1 MAAIIA
7 QLAAANRKRK
17 ARRKA
22 TLPPD
27 KSNRTLPPF
36 DPCFDPNKH
45 NPYLRLKALVDHR
58 NEINRTAREICDQ
71 LQKDDEEWCYFM
83 RYGKPRR
90 NRAIPDLSKP
100 IIPEDNATLERRKRK
115 QKWWQWLN
123 ATLSCVCLALF
134 LTILLILFIIF
145 SNVDHQE
152 DSTSSHPIDVFHSNN
167 QSTTS
172 FDSSNTS
179 KPVTPPP

>member
-1 MAAIIA
+1 
-7 QLAAANRKRK
+7 
-17 ARRKA
+17 
-22 TLPPD
+22 
-27 KSNRTLPPF
+27 
-36 DPCFDPNKH
+36 
-45 NPYLRLKALVDHR
+45 
-58 NEINRTAREICDQ
+58 
-71 LQKDDEEWCYFM
+71 M

-100 IIPEDNATLERRKRK
+100 IIPDDNATLERRKRK

-152 DSTSSHPIDVFHSNN
+152 DSTSSHPIDIFHSNN

-179 KPVTPPP
+179 KPVTPPPWILYPIQFYLCYKCNFFEQNTGCPSTFGIAWIMFFKPLKSLRAKRVSFLENMYFCT

>member
-1 MAAIIA
+1 M
-7 QLAAANRKRK
+7 L
-17 ARRKA
+17 
-22 TLPPD
+22 
-27 KSNRTLPPF
+27 
-36 DPCFDPNKH
+36 
-45 NPYLRLKALVDHR
+45 ALVLFQLLFDTPHPCTWFQSKR
-58 NEINRTAREICDQ
+58 MIETKKLFHFTNSVRIRFFFTFILFLLEFSEICDQ

-100 IIPEDNATLERRKRK
+100 IIPEDNATLERRKRR

-134 LTILLILFIIF
+134 ITILIILFIIF
-145 SNVDHQE
+145 SNVDYQE
-152 DSTSSHPIDVFHSNN
+152 KSTSSPHQMDVFVSNN
-167 QSTTS
+167 QSTTN

-179 KPVTPPP
+179 NTSPWILYPIQFYL